1 MLHPP
6 KHQQI
11 ARKLRVDESSRTSL
25 TGLSALLRHVMFI
38 FALTGLQY
46 QFSEG
51 GTGFEYARD
60 LHSGLSSAMARHSL

>member
-1 MLHPP
+1 
-6 KHQQI
+6 
-11 ARKLRVDESSRTSL
+11 
-25 TGLSALLRHVMFI
+25 MFI